1 MDKLLHGNAFSHRNM
16 KKRSKTKVG
25 ARPKKRGILLIDDHP
40 LFRKGM
46 IQLFSD
52 EPDIEVRAEADS
64 SHNALD
70 AIRRQKFDL
79 AIVDVGLGGGTN
91 GIELTKMIK
100 AEQPELP
107 MLVVSMHDEA
117 LYAERA
123 LRAGARGY
131 VMKREAL
138 DSVLSAVR
146 GVLSGEIYVS
156 PSMSKR
162 MLFDHI
168 QGGGEARSPVERLT
182 DRELEIFQLI
192 GEGRD
197 MHEIARQLHLSK
209 KTVEAHRANIKEK
222 LSVPSAREVVRQ
234 ATQWVALQK

>member
-1 MDKLLHGNAFSHRNM
+1 MTV
-16 KKRSKTKVG
+16 KKESKTKTRVQSK
-25 ARPKKRGILLIDDHP
+25 RRGILLVDDHP
-40 LFRKGM
+40 LFRKGT
-46 IQLFSD
+46 IQLLD
-52 EPDIEVRAEADS
+52 QEADVEVRGEADS
-64 SHNALD
+64 AHTALD
-70 AIRRQKFDL
+70 AIRREKFDL
-79 AIVDVGLGGGTN
+79 AIVDVGLGGGAN

-107 MLVVSMHDEA
+107 MLVVSMHDEV

-138 DSVLSAVR
+138 DSILSAVHS
-146 GVLSGEIYVS
+146 VLAGEIYVS
-156 PSMSKR
+156 PSMNKR
-162 MLFDHI
+162 MLFNHI
-168 QGGGEARSPVERLT
+168 QGAGEARSAVEGLT

-192 GEGRD
+192 GEGHD

-222 LSVPSAREVVRQ
+222 LSVSSAREVVRR
-234 ATQWVALQK
+234 AAQWVAAQS